1 MQGGR
6 DSLSAEEGIGLG
18 LAVCKEFSEQM
29 GGRIWAES
37 EPGQGSTFYVQLP
50 LKTDGEIAEEAEACL
65 RPETW
70 SDLPS
75 QRILLVEDDK
85 MNQMFITD
93 LLASNGHRVVIAE
106 NGEQALDSLTK
117 SSFDLVLMD
126 IWLPGM
132 DGIET
137 TLRIRTAD
145 PRMIKPDIP
154 IIGLSAHVATEKEM
168 ERFRNAGFNQYVV
181 KPVNFEKLFAAM
193 KEVLAS

>member
-1 MQGGR
+1 
-6 DSLSAEEGIGLG
+6 
-18 LAVCKEFSEQM
+18 
-29 GGRIWAES
+29 
-37 EPGQGSTFYVQLP
+37 
-50 LKTDGEIAEEAEACL
+50 
-65 RPETW
+65 
-70 SDLPS
+70 
-75 QRILLVEDDK
+75 
-85 MNQMFITD
+85 
-93 LLASNGHRVVIAE
+93 
-106 NGEQALDSLTK
+106 
-117 SSFDLVLMD
+117 MD